1 MAITNKNP
9 SFKCPEEGRIRHFA
23 FEWVGGGY
31 NDVWAAN
38 RYDAVILANSW
49 FNSGG
54 APGRRQ
60 LVVNEA
66 TVRDITGKEKEYN
79 ASLPL
84 WD

>member
-1 MAITNKNP
+1 M
-9 SFKCPEEGRIRHFA
+9 
-23 FEWVGGGY
+23 
-31 NDVWAAN
+31 WAAN
-38 RYDAVILANSW
+38 KYDAIILANTW

-54 APGRRQ
+54 MPGRRQ

-66 TVRDITGKEKEYN
+66 TVRDITGKEKEYS

>member
-1 MAITNKNP
+1 MMPNP
-9 SFKCPEEGRIRHFA
+9 SFKNEERGWVRHFA

-38 RYDAVILANSW
+38 KYDAIILANAW
-49 FNSGG
+49 FNSGKTIG
-54 APGRRQ
+54 RQ
-60 LVVNEA
+60 LVVNEH
-66 TVRDITGKEKEYN
+66 TVRDITGKEREYE